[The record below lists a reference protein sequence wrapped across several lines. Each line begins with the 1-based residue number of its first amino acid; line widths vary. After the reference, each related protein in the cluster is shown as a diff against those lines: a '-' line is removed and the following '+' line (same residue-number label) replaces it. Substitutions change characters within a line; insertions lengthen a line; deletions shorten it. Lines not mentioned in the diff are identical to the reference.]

1 MKAATPAMQ
10 PELHDAITRY
20 VEEMLGA
27 EGLLYASKIV
37 ANCKMLAVNHPSA
50 DVDALVMAAYL
61 RDISTGVYGKQD
73 HHRHSAEMAVGFLSD
88 WDIHATTLA
97 RVRAAILVHSFVASS
112 AERERV
118 PLEGQLLY
126 DADKI
131 GRLGGLAIVT
141 ALIELGAKYPERTFS
156 DETLATVLHHI
167 EERYVELFQ
176 SLYTTTAKDLCR
188 EKFGRTLAFLDG
200 VLEQLTGSSEV

>member
-1 MKAATPAMQ
+1 MQ
-10 PELHDAITRY
+10 PELQDAIIHY
-20 VEEMLGA
+20 VEEMLGS
-27 EGLLYASKIV
+27 EGLMYVSKVV
-37 ANCKMLAVNHPSA
+37 ANCKMLAVDHPTV

-61 RDISTGVYGKQD
+61 HDISTGVYGKQD
-73 HHRHSAEMAVGFLSD
+73 HHRRSAEMALSFLSD
-88 WDIHATTLA
+88 WDVHADTLA
-97 RVRAAILVHSFVASS
+97 RVRAAIMVHSFVAP
-112 AERERV
+112 AEERDRV
-118 PLEGQLLY
+118 PLEGQILY

-141 ALIELGAKYPERTFS
+141 ALIELGAKYPDRTFS
-156 DETLATVLHHI
+156 DETLSTVLHHV

-176 SLYTTTAKDLCR
+176 SLYTTTARELCR

>member
-1 MKAATPAMQ
+1 MQ
-10 PELHDAITRY
+10 PELQDAIIRY
-20 VEEMLGA
+20 VEEMLGS
-27 EGLLYASKIV
+27 EGLLYVSKVV
-37 ANCKMLAVNHPSA
+37 ANCKMLAVDHPTV

-61 RDISTGVYGKQD
+61 HDISTGVYGKQD
-73 HHRHSAEMAVGFLSD
+73 HHRRSAEMAVSFLSD
-88 WDIHATTLA
+88 WDVHADTLA
-97 RVRAAILVHSFVASS
+97 RVRAAILVHSFS
-112 AERERV
+112 APPEERDRI
-118 PLEGQLLY
+118 PLEGQILY

-141 ALIELGAKYPERTFS
+141 ALIELGAKYPDRTFS

-176 SLYTTTAKDLCR
+176 SLYTTTAKELCR